1 MEVLM
6 NNYKAL
12 KAIQVHTKFKA
23 QKREFRLLAELLAR
37 QLHVTHGTHL
47 ISLLGSGD
55 EKTNLDA
62 IAFWLAKQG
71 EYLEEV
77 KALQIDPLNHLY
89 NELSKKLMSA
99 EFGG

>member
-1 MEVLM
+1 MNNHKVLM
-6 NNYKAL
+6 TIQAHTKL
-12 KAIQVHTKFKA
+12 KAK
-23 QKREFRLLAELLAR
+23 KREFRLLAELLAR
-37 QLHVTHGTHL
+37 QFHVTHGTHL

-55 EKTNLDA
+55 EKTNVDA

-77 KALQIDPLNHLY
+77 KVLRIDPLNHLH

-99 EFGG
+99 ELGG